1 MAQIIVRNLA
11 EETVQRL
18 KERAKEHHRSLEAA
32 VRSILESAP
41 VDDEFLDRAAAIRLA
56 NDMRAELV
64 GKIQGDSADLIG
76 EERDR

>member
-18 KERAKEHHRSLEAA
+18 KERAKQHHRSLEAE

-41 VDDEFLDRAAAIRLA
+41 VGDEFPDRASAIRFA
-56 NDMRAELV
+56 DAMREELV
-64 GKIQGDSADLIG
+64 GRIEGDSADLIR